1 MFGHLHC
8 HSSFSFLQ
16 AVPSAKALVEA
27 AKEKGHGF
35 LALTDSGNACGVV
48 DATEAAEKAKIKLI
62 IGVELWTIDGEA
74 LQEDSPAPG
83 AQLVLLV
90 RDAAGWKNLCQII
103 SLAHRQRNFTPRIQ
117 LEQLREHREGIHF
130 LTGGRYGLFRELEE
144 GRRRLE
150 ALLEAVG
157 KERVDVEVCDLGYD
171 EDGPRNT
178 LAAELAAEF
187 SLPIVATND
196 VRYLSPED
204 SALLEAMVGIATTDP
219 ALARLSTATDQAT
232 FKSEEEMREIFPQE
246 WIDRSGQIAEM
257 CSFSLPRGKPMLP
270 RVSSDESVAEI
281 MERFPPPKKFPKPP
295 NELPGEGP
303 IVNRWFRWLA
313 KEGLEIRLRDE
324 PWALKFASKEEYFEQ
339 LEFELGVIEGM
350 DYVVYHL
357 IVSEFTT
364 WAKDNDVA
372 VGPGRGSAAGSVV
385 VWALQITDVNPKQFG
400 LFFERFLNPE
410 RKGLPDIDMDFEQE
424 GRSRVIAHVR
434 EKYGEPR
441 VGQILTI
448 STLKAKAALKDAA
461 RVCDVH
467 FQESNRWSNSI
478 PTGPKVKLKDS
489 LEHGYLAA
497 MRSGSPL
504 FRRVSDLALHLEGK
518 PRQQGVHAAGVII
531 ASDDLPDLC
540 PMHYVPEDDLVCTG
554 LAMEQAEKI
563 GLVKFDFLGLKT
575 LDVVKRA
582 VASVVKRTGEEPTIV
597 DPEFDD
603 PAVFD
608 LLCKADTD
616 GVFQLESGG
625 MTRLIK
631 RLQPSCFEDVVC
643 MLALYR
649 PGPLKAGMVDSWVER
664 RHGREPVDSIHPLLD
679 EVMAPTYGLMVY
691 QEQAIMTAR
700 ILAGFSLGSADLMR
714 RAIGKKKPE
723 EMAVQRSLFVR
734 GCKET
739 NGIDEADANRIFNII
754 DYFSGYGFN
763 KCIDTSTPVVTAR
776 GIVRADEVVV
786 GDEILEMSCG
796 RFQKGEVRRVWP
808 VEQKER
814 IKITF
819 DDGSFVI
826 CTAEHRFV
834 DYDSRDEIQ
843 AGEAASAGRRLSFLE
858 EDGATTEGGRVHV
871 EVRPSAQDKRRAGV
885 TPEELRGVCREAETD
900 PAGDHEEG
908 LGDAPRRTEGLGI
921 EDREA
926 DLGAPGC
933 AGRKGGEAPGVE
945 GEGARE
951 VQDGVHREDVG
962 GEEGEPTG
970 GLLPRGDCVGPAP
983 RVQKECPSQG
993 RPDGEAGGLP
1003 RGVHGGG
1010 RRAPPLPA
1018 APRQGKI
1025 RDDDSAGPRTDGVGE
1040 ELQENPGEGL
1050 SRLLHELGSHQA
1062 PVEGSRRGHLE
1073 APPGWRVAPRRPVRV
1088 DQLAVGPVVDLEVG
1102 GDHLFV
1108 LGNGLISH
1116 NSHSAA
1122 YAVISYMT
1130 AKLKAHHRADFMAA
1144 SMTLDMGNRDK
1155 VRQYVASCRR
1165 SGIRLLPPDVNQS
1178 NTAFSEENGSV
1189 RFGLGAIKGIG
1200 EAVLP
1205 QLLSNRPYSSVTD
1218 LIERGGAKK
1227 AIAETLVWAGAL
1239 DAIEPDRFEAWWKL
1253 RKKAPKKPSKKFAAS
1268 QLLMFGGGK
1277 TAGEVKDEEDALREQ
1292 KEKPPRPTVV
1302 ELSDKEVS
1310 VLGVTLGEHPLKTF
1324 EDVASR
1330 VRTHSIDDLSRL
1342 GPEKIPFVLVCRV
1355 ETVEIDE
1362 DRRGDSVAFVSLEDG
1377 GGSIEV
1383 VLRSDALKATDR
1395 ETTLVVGACV
1405 AVHGVADAYDPD
1417 NPRIVVDRLE
1427 PLPEFRWRVG
1437 RTVEV
1442 EIKESD
1448 RELLSK
1454 MRELLDKTTDNG
1466 THEVVVVVE
1475 EGGEEKRLLLDR
1487 KICPSDE
1494 LVVLLERLCG
1504 RPNVMRIPYIHSKEE
1519 KIPSREE
1526 DPPEYDIVWSD
1537 EEEEE
1542 KDD

>member
-171 EDGPRNT
+171 EDGPRNA

-204 SALLEAMVGIATTDP
+204 SALLEAMVRIATTDP

-679 EVMAPTYGLMVY
+679 GVMAPTYGLMVY

-700 ILAGFSLGSADLMR
+700 ILAGFSLGSADLLR

-723 EMAVQRSLFVR
+723 EMAAQRAAFVK
-734 GCKET
+734 GCWET
-739 NGIDEADANRIFNII
+739 NRVDESEANRVFNLI
-754 DYFSGYGFN
+754 DYFSGYSFN
-763 KCIDTSTPVVTAR
+763 KA
-776 GIVRADEVVV
+776 
-786 GDEILEMSCG
+786 
-796 RFQKGEVRRVWP
+796 
-808 VEQKER
+808 
-814 IKITF
+814 
-819 DDGSFVI
+819 
-826 CTAEHRFV
+826 
-834 DYDSRDEIQ
+834 
-843 AGEAASAGRRLSFLE
+843 
-858 EDGATTEGGRVHV
+858 
-871 EVRPSAQDKRRAGV
+871 
-885 TPEELRGVCREAETD
+885 
-900 PAGDHEEG
+900 
-908 LGDAPRRTEGLGI
+908 
-921 EDREA
+921 
-926 DLGAPGC
+926 
-933 AGRKGGEAPGVE
+933 
-945 GEGARE
+945 
-951 VQDGVHREDVG
+951 
-962 GEEGEPTG
+962 
-970 GLLPRGDCVGPAP
+970 
-983 RVQKECPSQG
+983 
-993 RPDGEAGGLP
+993 
-1003 RGVHGGG
+1003 
-1010 RRAPPLPA
+1010 
-1018 APRQGKI
+1018 
-1025 RDDDSAGPRTDGVGE
+1025 
-1040 ELQENPGEGL
+1040 
-1050 SRLLHELGSHQA
+1050 
-1062 PVEGSRRGHLE
+1062 
-1073 APPGWRVAPRRPVRV
+1073 
-1088 DQLAVGPVVDLEVG
+1088 
-1102 GDHLFV
+1102 
-1108 LGNGLISH
+1108 
-1116 NSHSAA
+1116 HSAA

-1218 LIERGGAKK
+1218 LVERGGAKK

-1253 RKKAPKKPSKKFAAS
+1253 RKKVPKKPSKKFAAS

-1324 EDVASR
+1324 EDIASR

-1362 DRRGDSVAFVSLEDG
+1362 DRRGDPVAFVSFEDG

-1504 RPNVMRIPYIHSKEE
+1504 RPNVMRIPHVHSKEE
-1519 KIPSREE
+1519 IPSHEK
-1526 DPPEYDIVWSD
+1526 DHSEYDIVWSD

-1542 KDD
+1542 END